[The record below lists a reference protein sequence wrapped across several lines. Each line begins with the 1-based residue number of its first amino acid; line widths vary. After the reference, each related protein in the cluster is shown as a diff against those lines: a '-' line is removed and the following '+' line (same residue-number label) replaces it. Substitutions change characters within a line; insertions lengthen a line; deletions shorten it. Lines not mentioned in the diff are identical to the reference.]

1 MHILNLFLS
10 ASSSETDEVQKLY
23 ESELLFIEA
32 CLKVNPK
39 SYGCWHHRT
48 WVNTR
53 LPRPDW
59 TRELGLCDRCL
70 GLDER
75 NCTTERDPSPNGLCV
90 CTFLLL
96 LTCVSPASSPSPLLG
111 LPPHGG
117 QRVRGFCRAGAA
129 VYRSPDWLQFLQL
142 LQLALPEHA
151 VTSAPPP
158 DSP

>member
-1 MHILNLFLS
+1 MNILKLFVS

-48 WVNTR
+48 WVNPR

-59 TRELGLCDRCL
+59 KRELGLCDRCL

-75 NCTTERDPSPNGLCV
+75 NCTRSVAERTVCCSDLYVSLVADVCFSRLFSQSTAGITAAPWSKSPG
-90 CTFLLL
+90 FL
-96 LTCVSPASSPSPLLG
+96 SS
-111 LPPHGG
+111 
-117 QRVRGFCRAGAA
+117 
-129 VYRSPDWLQFLQL
+129 RSCSLQI
-142 LQLALPEHA
+142 A
-151 VTSAPPP
+151 
-158 DSP
+158 